1 MAGHNLQDERPRT
14 EDVEFDPSLRFEQMF
29 LSEAVVRGLTRNN
42 FVTPSPIQARAIP
55 LGRLGLD
62 LLVQAKSG
70 TGKTLVF
77 SVLILEAH
85 NCDVPFPQS
94 LTIVPTREIAVQIEK
109 VLNRIGGFTPNFRA
123 QSFIGGLDVTQ
134 DRKNLQKCSAV
145 VGTPGR
151 IWHLI
156 KSGLLNTSN
165 LKMLV
170 LDEADSLISGTLQ
183 PDVDQIIK
191 AVPKKRQTLVCS
203 ATFYKNRDRELL
215 KYLNEQFIGVTP
227 KKEVPVLHG
236 IRQFIREL
244 PEPKDNIKEMMA
256 KINELNAIFKK
267 LPFSQCLLFTNSQTK
282 AESYSSQLTRIGWP
296 TEVIRGGQEQRV
308 RLKTV
313 ENLKEFRC
321 RILCATDVIAR
332 GIDAENVNLV
342 INIDV
347 PVDNSV
353 YLHRIGRAG
362 RYGTQALAIT
372 LTAKAKDTERFR
384 KILFD
389 IGGNDMFLYQ
399 LPKEKLEELW
409 NFNEYGER
417 YSKFYATKLEQ
428 EIRDRGLEPIAE
440 VDSRTELDRVSAET
454 LTDSLDQPVKASTAI
469 EVDSIEQLHS
479 GKKAETPAED
489 ENQKDEELVERI
501 IPMNEPVE
509 EVSQRQKE
517 MLSVCDEDLQRIG
530 QSVAAA
536 SNQDALFLA
545 AMEKLKL
552 DEDEEQPKSEPT
564 KSGSGEGEKDHNSR
578 INQLFLDAMSKVDT
592 PTPTEKDE
600 SPPKAVDEVDKLF
613 LAAMEKF
620 DTEESNQ
627 GEEVTPA
634 VKQEQPE
641 LVNGIEAKVVD
652 GMFLAA
658 MEQIERDSANET
670 VNIEANGVEEQQDAV
685 ADKLF
690 LAAMDK
696 LGFGGSDDEAIDLS
710 KKKELS
716 PAVMDKFDSDGESMV
731 SASGRRDSTSSC
743 STPESPCTSDSSF
756 SSNATKKVEVGSN
769 FTTPNSRV
777 QEIRGAG
784 PAHQISSSTSDNSEL
799 SQLSESGGGGG
810 GGVCVPAAPNC
821 LPLEVNNDALF
832 AKIMEQKEL
841 EAEHQLQR
849 PFQFSIDGCSLEVH
863 DDPISDRD
871 INSRKG
877 SVPDVVPSGITLD
890 PSRLQNRPPS
900 SLAAAAAAA
909 IEQDEVATFD
919 LNSNTAGSNHGSVF
933 EHDGDDE
940 DEEAVVPQ
948 ENRPKRIRFQD
959 GVSNGSGDSLSL
971 KSNSNHA
978 QGEPDP
984 DPLTLPPI
992 VDATV
997 DGTEAN
1003 EDASSYSSEYDSES
1017 SNSSFFD
1024 QRDEHWEAGAAAAL
1038 ASSAAVQTEY
1048 SPKVVPSKRPKV
1060 SKRATGAYHRTYAT
1074 WSNQYWNQMTMIRD
1088 YARFSIYARQGN

>member
-14 EDVEFDPSLRFEQMF
+14 EDIEFDRGLRFEQMF
-29 LSEAVVRGLTRNN
+29 LSEQVVRGLARNN

-55 LGRLGLD
+55 LGKLGLD
-62 LLVQAKSG
+62 LLVQAKAG

-85 NCDVPFPQS
+85 NPDVPFPQS
-94 LTIVPTREIAVQIEK
+94 LTIVPTREIAVQIEQ
-109 VLNRIGGFTPNFRA
+109 VLNRIAYSIANFRA

-134 DRKNLQKCSAV
+134 DRKNLQNCTAV

-156 KSGLLNTSN
+156 KSGLLNMSHI
-165 LKMLV
+165 KMLV
-170 LDEADSLISGTLQ
+170 LDEADSLIAGTVQ

-191 AVPKKRQTLVCS
+191 AVPKRRQTVVCS

-215 KYLNEQFIGVTP
+215 KYMKEEFVGVTP

-236 IRQFIREL
+236 IRQFVREL
-244 PEPKDNIKEMMA
+244 PETKDNIKEMMA

-267 LPFSQCLLFTNSQTK
+267 LPFSQCVLFTNSQTK

-313 ENLKEFRC
+313 ENLKQFRC
-321 RILCATDVIAR
+321 RILSATDVIAR

-342 INIDV
+342 INVDV
-347 PVDNSV
+347 PVDQMV

-362 RYGTQALAIT
+362 RFGTQALAIT

-389 IGGNDMFLYQ
+389 IGGNDMFVYQ
-399 LPKEKLEELW
+399 LPKEELQQLW

-417 YSKFYATKLEQ
+417 YPKFYASKLEQ
-428 EIRDRGLEPIAE
+428 ELRDSSGLEPIVE
-440 VDSRTELDRVSAET
+440 VDSRTELDRASAET
-454 LTDSLDQPVKASTAI
+454 LTDSLDQPVKASSTVV
-469 EVDSIEQLHS
+469 EVDSIEQLQNP
-479 GKKAETPAED
+479 KKGETSAED
-489 ENQKDEELVERI
+489 EQEDEERVERI
-501 IPMNEPVE
+501 IPMSEPVPE
-509 EVSQRQKE
+509 AAEGQKKT
-517 MLSVCDEDLQRIG
+517 LAVCDADLERIG
-530 QSVAAA
+530 KLAP
-536 SNQDALFLA
+536 SNQDDLFLA
-545 AMEKLKL
+545 AMEKLEL
-552 DEDEEQPKSEPT
+552 DEKEEQPSVET
-564 KSGSGEGEKDHNSR
+564 KSVLGEGEKDRDSR
-578 INQLFLDAMSKVDT
+578 INQLFLDAMSKVDA
-592 PTPTEKDE
+592 PTEKDE
-600 SPPKAVDEVDKLF
+600 SSPQVAAPADEVDKLF

-620 DTEESNQ
+620 DSEEAVQDQSEQ
-627 GEEVTPA
+627 DPPA
-634 VKQEQPE
+634 AGKLAQQEQ
-641 LVNGIEAKVVD
+641 VNGVEAKVVNE
-652 GMFLAA
+652 MFLAA
-658 MEQIERDSANET
+658 MGRIDAMEPTDET
-670 VNIEANGVEEQQDAV
+670 ANGVGEGPDAV

-710 KKKELS
+710 KKKEIS
-716 PAVMDKFDSDGESMV
+716 PAGMDKFDSDGESLV

-743 STPESPCTSDSSF
+743 STPESPCSSDSSF

-810 GGVCVPAAPNC
+810 GVCVPAEPNC

-900 SLAAAAAAA
+900 SLAAAAA

-933 EHDGDDE
+933 EHDGNE

-959 GVSNGSGDSLSL
+959 GGASNGSADSLSL

-984 DPLTLPPI
+984 DPLALPPI

-997 DGTEAN
+997 DGTDAN

-1024 QRDEHWEAGAAAAL
+1024 QRDEHWGEAGAAAANV
-1038 ASSAAVQTEY
+1038 APSAAVQTE
-1048 SPKVVPSKRPKV
+1048 SPKVMSSSKRPKV
-1060 SKRATGAYHRTYAT
+1060 SKRATSAYHRTYST

-1088 YARFSIYARQGN
+1088 YARFAVYARQGQ

>member
-14 EDVEFDPSLRFEQMF
+14 EDVEFDRSLRFEQMF
-29 LSEAVVRGLTRNN
+29 LSEPVVRGLTRNN

-85 NCDVPFPQS
+85 NPDVQFPQS

-109 VLNRIGGFTPNFRA
+109 VLNRIAYSMANFKA
-123 QSFIGGLDVTQ
+123 QSFIGGLDVAQ
-134 DRKNLQKCSAV
+134 DRKNLQNCSAV

-156 KSGLLNTSN
+156 KSGLLNMSCI
-165 LKMLV
+165 KILV

-183 PDVDQIIK
+183 SDVDQIIK

-215 KYLNEQFIGVTP
+215 KYMNEQFIGVTP

-244 PEPKDNIKEMMA
+244 PEAKDNIKEMMA
-256 KINELNAIFKK
+256 KINELNSIFKK

-313 ENLKEFRC
+313 ENLKQFRC
-321 RILCATDVIAR
+321 RILSATDVIAR
-332 GIDAENVNLV
+332 GIDAENVNVV

-362 RYGTQALAIT
+362 RYGTQAIAIT
-372 LTAKAKDTERFR
+372 LTAKANDTERFR

-389 IGGNDMFLYQ
+389 IGGNDMFVYQ
-399 LPKEKLEELW
+399 LPKEELAELW
-409 NFNEYGER
+409 NFDDYRDDR
-417 YSKFYATKLEQ
+417 YPKFYASKLEQ
-428 EIRDRGLEPIAE
+428 EIHESGLLEPIAE
-440 VDSRTELDRVSAET
+440 VDSAET
-454 LTDSLDQPVKASTAI
+454 LTDSLNRTPPSKTSI
-469 EVDSIEQLHS
+469 EADSIEQLQNAPKTS
-479 GKKAETPAED
+479 PKATEEETS
-489 ENQKDEELVERI
+489 EEQVERI
-501 IPMNEPVE
+501 IPMNGE
-509 EVSQRQKE
+509 EKLEKE
-517 MLSVCDEDLQRIG
+517 TLTVNDDDAKKIG
-530 QSVAAA
+530 QPATA
-536 SNQDALFLA
+536 DDLFMA
-545 AMEKLKL
+545 AMEKLEL
-552 DEDEEQPKSEPT
+552 E
-564 KSGSGEGEKDHNSR
+564 EGEKGEGNGGQPKEVIVANGGGQGEKESRDSR
-578 INQLFLDAMSKVDT
+578 INQLFQDAMSKVDAST
-592 PTPTEKDE
+592 TAERDE
-600 SPPKAVDEVDKLF
+600 NDDKSSLPKKAVDAVDKMF
-613 LAAMEKF
+613 IAAMEKF
-620 DTEESNQ
+620 DSEEQNQ
-627 GEEVTPA
+627 MPDS
-634 VKQEQPE
+634 VKAKV
-641 LVNGIEAKVVD
+641 VNGGAAVVVEAKVVD
-652 GMFLAA
+652 EMFLAA
-658 MEQIERDSANET
+658 MKKIDEQQQQEG
-670 VNIEANGVEEQQDAV
+670 GVEPVDLV

-696 LGFGGSDDEAIDLS
+696 LGFGDSDDEAVDLS
-710 KKKELS
+710 KKKKIS
-716 PAVMDKFDSDGESMV
+716 PEAMDKFDSDVESLV
-731 SASGRRDSTSSC
+731 SVGGAGGRRDSTSSC
-743 STPESPCTSDSSF
+743 STPESPCSSDSSF

-799 SQLSESGGGGG
+799 SQLSESGG
-810 GGVCVPAAPNC
+810 VCVPAEPNC

-863 DDPISDRD
+863 DDPVSDRD

-900 SLAAAAAAA
+900 ALAAAAE
-909 IEQDEVATFD
+909 IEEEAATFD

-940 DEEAVVPQ
+940 EAVVPQ
-948 ENRPKRIRFQD
+948 ENRPKRIRFQQQQD
-959 GVSNGSGDSLSL
+959 GITISNGSGADSLSL
-971 KSNSNHA
+971 KSNSNLA

-984 DPLTLPPI
+984 DPLALPPI
-992 VDATV
+992 ANAAV
-997 DGTEAN
+997 DGTEAA
-1003 EDASSYSSEYDSES
+1003 EDASSYSSEYDSQS

-1024 QRDEHWEAGAAAAL
+1024 QRDDEHWVGAGAGPEAASAAAQ
-1038 ASSAAVQTEY
+1038 AEDNAQNKA
-1048 SPKVVPSKRPKV
+1048 PSRQRRRRPKV
-1060 SKRATGAYHRTYAT
+1060 SQQATSAYHRTYAT

-1088 YARFSIYARQGN
+1088 YARFAVYARQGQA

>member
-1 MAGHNLQDERPRT
+1 MAGHNLQDERVRT
-14 EDVEFDPSLRFEQMF
+14 ADVEFDPSLRFEQMF

-42 FVTPSPIQARAIP
+42 FVHPSPIQARAIP
-55 LGRLGLD
+55 LGKLGLD

-77 SVLILEAH
+77 SVLILEGH
-85 NCDVPFPQS
+85 NPDVPFPQS
-94 LTIVPTREIAVQIEK
+94 LVVVPTREIAVQIEQ
-109 VLNRIGGFTPNFRA
+109 VLNRIAYSMANFRA
-123 QSFIGGLDVTQ
+123 KSFIGGLDIVQ
-134 DRKNLQKCSAV
+134 DRKNLQNCTAV

-156 KSGLLNTSN
+156 KSGVLNMSHI
-165 LKMLV
+165 KMLV
-170 LDEADSLISGTLQ
+170 LDEADSLIAGTLQ
-183 PDVDQIIK
+183 SDVDQIIK

-215 KYLNEQFIGVTP
+215 KYMKEQFIGVTP

-236 IRQFIREL
+236 IRQFVREL
-244 PEPKDNIKEMMA
+244 PEAKDNIKEMMA
-256 KINELNAIFKK
+256 KIHELDSIFKK

-313 ENLKEFRC
+313 ENLKQFRC
-321 RILCATDVIAR
+321 RILSATDVIAR

-342 INIDV
+342 INVDV
-347 PVDNSV
+347 PVDNMV
-353 YLHRIGRAG
+353 YLHRIGRGG
-362 RYGTQALAIT
+362 RFGTQSLAIT

-389 IGGNDMFLYQ
+389 IGGNDMFVYQ
-399 LPKEKLEELW
+399 LPKEELEELW

-417 YSKFYATKLEQ
+417 YPKFYASKLEQ
-428 EIRDRGLEPIAE
+428 EIRDSGLTPIAE
-440 VDSRTELDRVSAET
+440 VDSRTELDRASAET
-454 LTDSLDQPVKASTAI
+454 LTDSLDVPVKTSSGAF
-469 EVDSIEQLHS
+469 EVDSIEKLQS
-479 GKKAETPAED
+479 PKKKEVSAED
-489 ENQKDEELVERI
+489 EQEDEELVERI
-501 IPMNEPVE
+501 IPMDEQVE
-509 EVSQRQKE
+509 DGGERQQE
-517 MLSVCDEDLQRIG
+517 TLTVCDEDLKRIVKP
-530 QSVAAA
+530 SATA
-536 SNQDALFLA
+536 DALFLA
-545 AMEKLKL
+545 AMEKLEL
-552 DEDEEQPKSEPT
+552 DEDEEQPET
-564 KSGSGEGEKDHNSR
+564 
-578 INQLFLDAMSKVDT
+578 SKVDS
-592 PTPTEKDE
+592 PELAEKDNS
-600 SPPKAVDEVDKLF
+600 SPIVATAVDEVDKLF

-620 DTEESNQ
+620 DEEDQ
-627 GEEVTPA
+627 LEEVKPA
-634 VKQEQPE
+634 AEQQQ
-641 LVNGIEAKVVD
+641 VNGIESQVVNE
-652 GMFLAA
+652 MFLAA
-658 MEQIERDSANET
+658 MEKVDQDET
-670 VNIEANGVEEQQDAV
+670 VNIEANGSDEQQQQDAV

-696 LGFGGSDDEAIDLS
+696 LGFGDSDDKPVDLS
-710 KKKELS
+710 KKKEHS
-716 PAVMDKFDSDGESMV
+716 PAVMDKFDSDGESLDA
-731 SASGRRDSTSSC
+731 ASGRRDSTSSC
-743 STPESPCTSDSSF
+743 STPESPCSSDSSF

-799 SQLSESGGGGG
+799 SQLSESGGA
-810 GGVCVPAAPNC
+810 GGVCVPTEANC

-841 EAEHQLQR
+841 EAEHHLQR

-900 SLAAAAAAA
+900 ALAAA

-940 DEEAVVPQ
+940 GEEAVVPQ

-959 GVSNGSGDSLSL
+959 GSVSNGSDNSLSL

-984 DPLTLPPI
+984 DPLALPPI

-1024 QRDEHWEAGAAAAL
+1024 QRDEHWEAAAAA
-1038 ASSAAVQTEY
+1038 ASSAAVQTDEQ
-1048 SPKVVPSKRPKV
+1048 SSKVPAKRPKV

-1088 YARFSIYARQGN
+1088 YARFTAYARQGN

>member
-14 EDVEFDPSLRFEQMF
+14 EDVEFDRSLRFDQMF
-29 LSEAVVRGLTRNN
+29 LSEPVVRGLSRNN

-85 NCDVPFPQS
+85 NPDVPFPQS

-109 VLNRIGGFTPNFRA
+109 VLNRIAYSIANFRA
-123 QSFIGGLDVTQ
+123 QSFIGGLDVAQ
-134 DRKNLQKCSAV
+134 DRKNLQNCSAV

-151 IWHLI
+151 VWHLI
-156 KSGLLNTSN
+156 KSGLLNMSN
-165 LKMLV
+165 IKILV

-183 PDVDQIIK
+183 GDVDQIIK

-215 KYLNEQFIGVTP
+215 KYMNEQFIGVTP

-236 IRQFIREL
+236 IRQFVREL
-244 PEPKDNIKEMMA
+244 PEAKDNIKEMMA
-256 KINELNAIFKK
+256 KINELNSIFKK

-313 ENLKEFRC
+313 ENLKQFRC
-321 RILCATDVIAR
+321 RILSATDVIAR
-332 GIDAENVNLV
+332 GIDAENVNVV

-389 IGGNDMFLYQ
+389 IGGNDMFVYQ
-399 LPKEKLEELW
+399 LPKEELEELW
-409 NFNEYGER
+409 NFDDYRDDR
-417 YSKFYATKLEQ
+417 YPKFYASKLEQ
-428 EIRDRGLEPIAE
+428 EIRDSGLEPIAE
-440 VDSRTELDRVSAET
+440 VDSAET
-454 LTDSLDQPVKASTAI
+454 LTDSLNRTPPSKTSI
-469 EVDSIEQLHS
+469 EADSIEQLQS
-479 GKKAETPAED
+479 AKPAPDPAVVEGEAEE
-489 ENQKDEELVERI
+489 QVERI
-501 IPMNEPVE
+501 IPMNGEESAEPMKE
-509 EVSQRQKE
+509 TLTVS
-517 MLSVCDEDLQRIG
+517 DEDAKKIG
-530 QSVAAA
+530 QSAAV
-536 SNQDALFLA
+536 DDLFMA
-545 AMEKLKL
+545 AMEKLELEK
-552 DEDEEQPKSEPT
+552 DEKVDENVEQPKEVVEN
-564 KSGSGEGEKDHNSR
+564 GEQGEKDLRDSR
-578 INQLFLDAMSKVDT
+578 INQLFQDAMSKVDASAT
-592 PTPTEKDE
+592 AETDDDK
-600 SPPKAVDEVDKLF
+600 SPPKAVDQVDKMF

-620 DTEESNQ
+620 DSEALESHQNQVPAKKEEQ
-627 GEEVTPA
+627 KEA
-634 VKQEQPE
+634 VE
-641 LVNGIEAKVVD
+641 VNGGVEAKVVD
-652 GMFLAA
+652 EMFLAA
-658 MEQIERDSANET
+658 MRKIDEQGDENRVESVDLVAN
-670 VNIEANGVEEQQDAV
+670 
-685 ADKLF
+685 KLF

-696 LGFGGSDDEAIDLS
+696 LGFGDSDDEAIDLS
-710 KKKELS
+710 KKKEIS
-716 PAVMDKFDSDGESMV
+716 SEAMDKFDSDVESLI

-743 STPESPCTSDSSF
+743 STPESPYTSDSSF

-799 SQLSESGGGGG
+799 SQLSESGG
-810 GGVCVPAAPNC
+810 VCVPAEPNC

-863 DDPISDRD
+863 DDPVSDRD

-900 SLAAAAAAA
+900 VLAAAAE
-909 IEQDEVATFD
+909 IEQEAATFD

-940 DEEAVVPQ
+940 EAVVPQ
-948 ENRPKRIRFQD
+948 ENRPKRIRFQQQD
-959 GVSNGSGDSLSL
+959 GITLSNGSVDSLSL
-971 KSNSNHA
+971 KSNSNLA

-984 DPLTLPPI
+984 DPLALPPI
-992 VDATV
+992 ANATV
-997 DGTEAN
+997 DGTEMA
-1003 EDASSYSSEYDSES
+1003 EDASSYSSEYDSQS
-1017 SNSSFFD
+1017 SNSSFFN
-1024 QRDEHWEAGAAAAL
+1024 QRDEHWEAAAAAPE
-1038 ASSAAVQTEY
+1038 AASAAATAQAEDNKPTRQRR
-1048 SPKVVPSKRPKV
+1048 RPKV
-1060 SKRATGAYHRTYAT
+1060 SKRATNAYHRTYAA

-1088 YARFSIYARQGN
+1088 YARFSVYARQGQA